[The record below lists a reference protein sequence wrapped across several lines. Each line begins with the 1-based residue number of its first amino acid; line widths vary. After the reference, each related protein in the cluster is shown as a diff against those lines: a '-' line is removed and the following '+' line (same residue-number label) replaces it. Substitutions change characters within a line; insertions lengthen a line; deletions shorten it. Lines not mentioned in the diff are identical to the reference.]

1 MDIKFLLDIAGV
13 SFEILI
19 AYLFFR
25 IFLIRWQFE
34 KRYVAA
40 IFLLVFVL
48 KFSSSYLL
56 DIAWMKTCWSFL
68 CYLMLACSYRGTIV
82 KRITMTCFLMIIS
95 CLPEYAVHAV
105 LMIFAGE
112 VYATGVN
119 ALQDYALGM
128 LLSKLIEGF
137 LCSFLYYCQLRRK
150 DNSLKDLHMRW
161 YLAFFIYP
169 SVTILVM
176 VQNYHLILD
185 VDQIEYVRNF
195 LFSGVLMILSNIIIF
210 QILTEIHRLKQKEL
224 YAELAEQQL
233 IVQEKHYTA
242 LIEKNTAIKKHI
254 HDTKNFLLVLQSYL
268 KQNKSNQALEQ
279 IEGMLDNL
287 GQNQM
292 EYTGS
297 AVLDTVLSAKIHEAE
312 KQKIKLVPAIAMYEQ
327 LYIRT
332 IDLALLLGNAL
343 DNAIEATA
351 KITDEAERKIHLI
364 VKSHQSILH
373 IRVINSI
380 AEPVMIERNAV
391 QTSKLNRDMHGFGIP
406 SMKSIVEQYNGT
418 FFIEST
424 ESTFILNIVLENQEK

>member
-1 MDIKFLLDIAGV
+1 M
-13 SFEILI
+13 
-19 AYLFFR
+19 
-25 IFLIRWQFE
+25 
-34 KRYVAA
+34 
-40 IFLLVFVL
+40 
-48 KFSSSYLL
+48 
-56 DIAWMKTCWSFL
+56 
-68 CYLMLACSYRGTIV
+68 
-82 KRITMTCFLMIIS
+82 
-95 CLPEYAVHAV
+95 
-105 LMIFAGE
+105 
-112 VYATGVN
+112 
-119 ALQDYALGM
+119 
-128 LLSKLIEGF
+128 
-137 LCSFLYYCQLRRK
+137 
-150 DNSLKDLHMRW
+150 
-161 YLAFFIYP
+161 
-169 SVTILVM
+169 
-176 VQNYHLILD
+176 
-185 VDQIEYVRNF
+185 
-195 LFSGVLMILSNIIIF
+195 
-210 QILTEIHRLKQKEL
+210 
-224 YAELAEQQL
+224 
-233 IVQEKHYTA
+233 QEKHYTA

-418 FFIEST
+418 FFIESA
-424 ESTFILNIVLENQEK
+424 ESTFILNIVLENREK